1 MATPD
6 QEKKEAKK
14 TKLPTAKKRELQNK
28 KRRVANKAQRSRI
41 RSEVRA
47 FRAKAASTE
56 GVPTTELDSLY
67 SLLDKAAKKG
77 LYKQNKASRLKSR
90 LATVSHVGTQTN

>member
-1 MATPD
+1 MASPD
-6 QEKKEAKK
+6 QGKKEEVKK

-47 FRAKAASTE
+47 FRANSPTADSPVAATD
-56 GVPTTELDSLY
+56 LNSLN
-67 SLLDKAAKKG
+67 SLIDKAAKKG
-77 LYKQNKASRLKSR
+77 LFKKNKASRLKSR
-90 LATVSHVGTQTN
+90 LAAAAKA

>member
-1 MATPD
+1 MASSD
-6 QEKKEAKK
+6 QEKKEEAKK

-47 FRAKAASTE
+47 FRSKTASTDSP
-56 GVPTTELDSLY
+56 VAATDLDNLN

-77 LYKQNKASRLKSR
+77 LFKQNKASRLKSR
-90 LATVSHVGTQTN
+90 LAAAAKA

>member
-1 MATPD
+1 MASPD
-6 QEKKEAKK
+6 QGKKEEVKK
-14 TKLPTAKKRELQNK
+14 TKLPTAKKRDLQNK

-47 FRAKAASTE
+47 FRAAVVSSDSPVAATD
-56 GVPTTELDSLY
+56 LDNLN

-77 LYKQNKASRLKSR
+77 LFKQNKASRMKSR
-90 LATVSHVGTQTN
+90 LAAAAKA